1 MWLAKGDS
9 VYAITRSANR
19 VEELKRL
26 GIQPVVWDWYRP
38 SVSDNLLVL
47 PKIDSVVVC
56 VSHAPVEGIAPE
68 KTHTL
73 GLDNLL
79 QHWLHNAEYG
89 FPKCWCYV
97 STTGVYAPR
106 DDGGWVD
113 EESKVLPLRPG
124 SIAAKAAEQ
133 WFESEIFSRVQSSAS
148 NSNLLHGC
156 ILRAAGIYGPG
167 RIPRLDL
174 LRNNE
179 PIAIDPESYLN
190 LIHVVDLA
198 GIVVAACDGPTDY
211 QVYNVADGDPVRRG
225 DYYDFIARQI
235 GSLPPRFE
243 FANQQIPALSLP
255 VNESAKVHSGVS
267 PSRPGQN
274 KAGPMALATGD
285 EFPTGRQV
293 APKGNGNDSD
303 KATSPS
309 IPGSPAVRSRGEGS
323 KRIRTVRL
331 KESIPYSFQFP
342 NFQAG
347 LTPLL
352 PK

>member
-1 MWLAKGDS
+1 MNRLIVGCGYVGSEIARIWLAKGDS
-9 VYAITRSANR
+9 VYAITRSTSR

-56 VSHAPVEGIAPE
+56 VSHAPVEGITPE

-79 QHWLHNAEYG
+79 HHWLHDSEDG
-89 FPKCWCYV
+89 FPACWCYV

-113 EESKVLPLRPG
+113 EEAEVLPLRPG
-124 SIAAKAAEQ
+124 SIAAKAAED
-133 WFESEIFSRVQSSAS
+133 WFEREIFSRVQSGMA
-148 NSNLLHGC
+148 NNALLHGC

-167 RIPRLDL
+167 RIPRLDVL
-174 LRNNE
+174 INNE

-198 GIVVAACDGPTDY
+198 GIVASVFDGLTPHRM
-211 QVYNVADGDPVRRG
+211 YNVADGNPVRRR

-243 FANQQIPALSLP
+243 FANKQIQIMNSP
-255 VNESAKVHSGVS
+255 VHAFAKV
-267 PSRPGQN
+267 Q
-274 KAGPMALATGD
+274 
-285 EFPTGRQV
+285 
-293 APKGNGNDSD
+293 SD
-303 KATSPS
+303 ASTSK
-309 IPGSPAVRSRGEGS
+309 PAARSRGEGS
-323 KRIRTVRL
+323 KRIRTDLL
-331 KESIPYSFQFP
+331 KESVPYSFQFP

>member
-1 MWLAKGDS
+1 MNRLIVGCGYVGSEIARIWLAKGDS
-9 VYAITRSANR
+9 VYAITRSTGR

-56 VSHAPVEGIAPE
+56 VSHAPVEGIAAE

-79 QHWLHNAEYG
+79 HHWLHDAKG
-89 FPKCWCYV
+89 GVPACWCYV
-97 STTGVYAPR
+97 STTGVYSPR
-106 DDGGWVD
+106 DDGSWVD
-113 EESKVLPLRPG
+113 EEAEVLPLRPG
-124 SIAAKAAEQ
+124 AIAAKTAED
-133 WFESEIFSRVQSSAS
+133 WFDREIFSRVQLGTATKKDS
-148 NSNLLHGC
+148 LHGC

-167 RIPRLDL
+167 RIPRLDV

-198 GIVVAACDGPTDY
+198 GIVVAACDGQTRHRM
-211 QVYNVADGDPVRRG
+211 YNVADGNPVKRR
-225 DYYDFIARQI
+225 DYYEFIARQI
-235 GSLPPRFE
+235 GSFPPRFE
-243 FANQQIPALSLP
+243 FANQQIPIISSP
-255 VNESAKVHSGVS
+255 IKQSAKAQFDAS
-267 PSRPGQN
+267 PGRP
-274 KAGPMALATGD
+274 AA
-285 EFPTGRQV
+285 
-293 APKGNGNDSD
+293 
-303 KATSPS
+303 
-309 IPGSPAVRSRGEGS
+309 RSRGEGS
-323 KRIRTVRL
+323 KRIRTDRL

>member
-1 MWLAKGDS
+1 LIVGCGYVGSEIARIWLAKGDS
-9 VYAITRSANR
+9 VYAITRSTNR

-38 SVSDNLLVL
+38 SVTDNLLIL

-79 QHWLHNAEYG
+79 NHWLHDGCVPA
-89 FPKCWCYV
+89 CWCYV

-113 EESKVLPLRPG
+113 EAAEVLPLRPG
-124 SIAAKAAEQ
+124 SIAAKAAED
-133 WFESEIFSRVQSSAS
+133 WFEREIFTRVHSGKA
-148 NSNLLHGC
+148 NGDLLHGC

-167 RIPRLDL
+167 RIPRLDV

-198 GIVVAACDGPTDY
+198 GIVVAACDGETPHRM
-211 QVYNVADGDPVRRG
+211 YNVADGNPVRRR
-225 DYYDFIARQI
+225 DYYEFIARQI

-243 FANQQIPALSLP
+243 FANQQIPGMSSP
-255 VNESAKVHSGVS
+255 VNESAKVQADAR
-267 PSRPGQN
+267 PSR
-274 KAGPMALATGD
+274 
-285 EFPTGRQV
+285 
-293 APKGNGNDSD
+293 
-303 KATSPS
+303 
-309 IPGSPAVRSRGEGS
+309 PAVRSRGEGS
-323 KRIRTVRL
+323 KRIRTDLL
-331 KESIPYSFQFP
+331 KENFPYSFQFP
-342 NFQAG
+342 NFEAG